1 MGQHSK
7 CSFEMKL
14 SAVTKYLEGNTS
26 LESIARS
33 LGTKVLFPLSLV
45 IQTFDVAHEKHLTV
59 KPLFHSDRGY
69 QYTSKSFRKSLDK
82 AEMTQGMSR
91 VSRCIISKN
100 FKHMRN

>member
-33 LGTKVLFPLSLV
+33 LGTKVLFPFWSCICIFLCS
-45 IQTFDVAHEKHLTV
+45 QHT
-59 KPLFHSDRGY
+59 DR
-69 QYTSKSFRKSLDK
+69 
-82 AEMTQGMSR
+82 
-91 VSRCIISKN
+91 
-100 FKHMRN
+100 

>member
-14 SAVTKYLEGNTS
+14 SAVTKYMEGNTS

-45 IQTFDVAHEKHLTV
+45 IQIIMPSFLKHLMS
-59 KPLFHSDRGY
+59 PM
-69 QYTSKSFRKSLDK
+69 KSILL
-82 AEMTQGMSR
+82 
-91 VSRCIISKN
+91 
-100 FKHMRN
+100 